1 MSKIQESSGVSFSL
15 SYLIQLVGGIA
26 VATFAFSELNNRIG
40 IVENTS
46 TSNVTH
52 IEAIIK
58 AQEENQN
65 SWIPADF
72 QQFEILKAHKELL
85 AQHQAEII
93 RLQDK
98 VYQLNRLLSM
108 RRWKPLYDIIRWIV
122 FNIKQNESF

>member
-1 MSKIQESSGVSFSL
+1 MGKILESSGVSFSL

-46 TSNVTH
+46 TSNSSN
-52 IEAIIK
+52 IEEIIK
-58 AQEENQN
+58 AQEKNQN
-65 SWIPADF
+65 ALIPADYR
-72 QQFEILKAHKELL
+72 QFEILKAHKELL

-98 VYQLNRLLSM
+98 VYQLNRIIEM
-108 RRWKPLYDIIRWIV
+108 RR
-122 FNIKQNESF
+122 

>member
-1 MSKIQESSGVSFSL
+1 MGKIQESSGVSFSL

-46 TSNVTH
+46 TSNSSN
-52 IEAIIK
+52 IEEIIK
-58 AQEENQN
+58 AQEANQDAL
-65 SWIPADF
+65 IPADYR
-72 QQFEILKAHKELL
+72 QFEILKSHKELL

-98 VYQLNRLLSM
+98 VYQLNKIIGM
-108 RRWKPLYDIIRWIV
+108 RR
-122 FNIKQNESF
+122 

>member
-46 TSNVTH
+46 TSNGTH

-65 SWIPADF
+65 AWIPADF
-72 QQFEILKAHKELL
+72 QQFEQLKALEKNLDKIDEELKLL
-85 AQHQAEII
+85 A
-93 RLQDK
+93 DK
-98 VYQLNRLLSM
+98 VYQLNRLMAM
-108 RRWKPLYDIIRWIV
+108 RR
-122 FNIKQNESF
+122 

>member
-1 MSKIQESSGVSFSL
+1 MGKIQESSGVSFSL

-26 VATFAFSELNNRIG
+26 AATFAFSELNNRIG

-65 SWIPADF
+65 SWIPADY
-72 QQFEILKAHKELL
+72 QQFEVLKSHKELL

-98 VYQLNRLLSM
+98 VYQLNRIISM
-108 RRWKPLYDIIRWIV
+108 RR
-122 FNIKQNESF
+122 

>member
-1 MSKIQESSGVSFSL
+1 MGKIQESSGVSFSL

-65 SWIPADF
+65 SWIPADY
-72 QQFEILKAHKELL
+72 QQFEVLKSHKELL

-98 VYQLNRLLSM
+98 VYQLNRILSM
-108 RRWKPLYDIIRWIV
+108 RR
-122 FNIKQNESF
+122 

>member
-26 VATFAFSELNNRIG
+26 VATYAFSELNNRIG

-52 IEAIIK
+52 IESIIK

-65 SWIPADF
+65 SWIPADY

-98 VYQLNRLLSM
+98 VYQLNRMLSM
-108 RRWKPLYDIIRWIV
+108 RR
-122 FNIKQNESF
+122 

>member
-1 MSKIQESSGVSFSL
+1 MGKIQESSGVSFSL

-46 TSNVTH
+46 TSNSSN
-52 IEAIIK
+52 IEEIIK
-58 AQEENQN
+58 AQEKNQN
-65 SWIPADF
+65 ALIPADYR
-72 QQFEILKAHKELL
+72 QFEILKAHKELL

-98 VYQLNRLLSM
+98 VYQINRIISM
-108 RRWKPLYDIIRWIV
+108 RR
-122 FNIKQNESF
+122 

>member
-1 MSKIQESSGVSFSL
+1 MGKIQESSGVSFSL

-46 TSNVTH
+46 TSNSSN
-52 IEAIIK
+52 IEEIIK
-58 AQEENQN
+58 AQEKNQN
-65 SWIPADF
+65 ALIPADYR
-72 QQFEILKAHKELL
+72 QFEILKAHKELL

-98 VYQLNRLLSM
+98 VYQLNRIIGM
-108 RRWKPLYDIIRWIV
+108 RR
-122 FNIKQNESF
+122 

>member
-1 MSKIQESSGVSFSL
+1 MGKIQESSGVSFSL

-46 TSNVTH
+46 TSNSSN
-52 IEAIIK
+52 IEEIIK
-58 AQEENQN
+58 AQEKNQN
-65 SWIPADF
+65 ALIPADYR
-72 QQFEILKAHKELL
+72 QFEILKAHKELL

-98 VYQLNRLLSM
+98 VYQLNRIIEM
-108 RRWKPLYDIIRWIV
+108 RR
-122 FNIKQNESF
+122 

>member
-1 MSKIQESSGVSFSL
+1 MGKIQESSGVSFSL

-46 TSNVTH
+46 TSNSSN
-52 IEAIIK
+52 IEEIIK
-58 AQEENQN
+58 AQEKNQN
-65 SWIPADF
+65 ALIPADYR
-72 QQFEILKAHKELL
+72 QFEILKSHKELL

-98 VYQLNRLLSM
+98 VYQLNRIISM
-108 RRWKPLYDIIRWIV
+108 RR
-122 FNIKQNESF
+122 

>member
-1 MSKIQESSGVSFSL
+1 MGKIQESSGVSFSL

-46 TSNVTH
+46 TSNSSN
-52 IEAIIK
+52 IEEIIK
-58 AQEENQN
+58 AQEKNQN
-65 SWIPADF
+65 ALIPADYR
-72 QQFEILKAHKELL
+72 QFEILKAHKELL

-98 VYQLNRLLSM
+98 VYRLNRIIGM
-108 RRWKPLYDIIRWIV
+108 RR
-122 FNIKQNESF
+122 

>member
-1 MSKIQESSGVSFSL
+1 MGKIQESSGVSFSL

-46 TSNVTH
+46 TSNSSN
-52 IEAIIK
+52 IEEIIK
-58 AQEENQN
+58 AQEKNQN
-65 SWIPADF
+65 ALIPADYR
-72 QQFEILKAHKELL
+72 QFEILKAHKELL

-98 VYQLNRLLSM
+98 VYQLNKIIGM
-108 RRWKPLYDIIRWIV
+108 RR
-122 FNIKQNESF
+122 

>member
-1 MSKIQESSGVSFSL
+1 MGKIQESSGVSFSL

-46 TSNVTH
+46 TSNSSN
-52 IEAIIK
+52 IEEIIK
-58 AQEENQN
+58 AQEKNQN
-65 SWIPADF
+65 ALIPADYR
-72 QQFEILKAHKELL
+72 QFEILKAHKELL

-98 VYQLNRLLSM
+98 VYELNRIIEM
-108 RRWKPLYDIIRWIV
+108 RR
-122 FNIKQNESF
+122 

>member
-46 TSNVTH
+46 TSNSSN
-52 IEAIIK
+52 IEEIIK
-58 AQEENQN
+58 AQEKNQN
-65 SWIPADF
+65 ALIPADYR
-72 QQFEILKAHKELL
+72 QFEILKAHKELL

-98 VYQLNRLLSM
+98 VYQLNRIIGM
-108 RRWKPLYDIIRWIV
+108 RR
-122 FNIKQNESF
+122 

>member
-46 TSNVTH
+46 TSNSSN
-52 IEAIIK
+52 IEEIIK
-58 AQEENQN
+58 AQEKNQN
-65 SWIPADF
+65 ALIPADYR
-72 QQFEILKAHKELL
+72 QFEILKAHKELL

-98 VYQLNRLLSM
+98 VYQLNRIIEM
-108 RRWKPLYDIIRWIV
+108 RR
-122 FNIKQNESF
+122 

>member
-1 MSKIQESSGVSFSL
+1 MGKIQESSGVSFSL

-46 TSNVTH
+46 TSNSSN
-52 IEAIIK
+52 IEEIIK
-58 AQEENQN
+58 AQEKNQN
-65 SWIPADF
+65 ALIPADYR
-72 QQFEILKAHKELL
+72 QFEILKAHKELL

-98 VYQLNRLLSM
+98 VYQLNRIISM
-108 RRWKPLYDIIRWIV
+108 RR
-122 FNIKQNESF
+122 